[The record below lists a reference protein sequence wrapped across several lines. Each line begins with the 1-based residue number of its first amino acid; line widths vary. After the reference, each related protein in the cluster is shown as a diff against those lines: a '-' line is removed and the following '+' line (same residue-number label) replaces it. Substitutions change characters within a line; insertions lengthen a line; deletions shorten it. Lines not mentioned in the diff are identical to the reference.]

1 MLLDKI
7 AAKCV
12 ELERRGSPLYLHAIS
27 LVTDSPRHCAK
38 CWKANHS
45 HYVSFASRRYLW

>member
-12 ELERRGSPLYLHAIS
+12 EFYLHAIS
-27 LVTDSPRHCAK
+27 LVTDSPCHCAK
-38 CWKANHS
+38 CWKADHS